1 MRDPLILRT
10 LTTQSHDSLIMNRK
24 RKMVEI
30 RWWYLFFG
38 FEASSLIY
46 FELFISIFIVACSTI
61 EAWSIP
67 YNFVDL
73 RLAIKF
79 SMVVHYNHSILYK
92 LSKNLSNEPYLL
104 EWNGLN
110 PRNTKYSLITDHESF
125 INNNFKYHWI
135 RLVITFSLDCA

>member
-1 MRDPLILRT
+1 MRDPLIFRT
-10 LTTQSHDSLIMNRK
+10 LTIQSHNSLLLKRK

-30 RWWYLFFG
+30 RSWYRFLG

-46 FELFISIFIVACSTI
+46 FELLISIFIVACSTI

-67 YNFVDL
+67 FIFVDL
-73 RLAIKF
+73 RLEVKF
-79 SMVVHYNHSILYK
+79 SVVVRDNHSILYR

-125 INNNFKYHWI
+125 INNYFKYHWI

>member
-1 MRDPLILRT
+1 MRDPLILWIMT
-10 LTTQSHDSLIMNRK
+10 IQSHNSLLLKRK

-30 RWWYLFFG
+30 RSWYLFLG

-46 FELFISIFIVACSTI
+46 FELFISILTVACSTI

-67 YNFVDL
+67 FIFVDL
-73 RLAIKF
+73 RLEVKF
-79 SMVVHYNHSILYK
+79 SVVVRDNHSILYR